1 MSQFTYIG
9 QDRPAYPNTGFFRPE
24 SKMSTPKHQNT
35 TYNEQRY
42 SQTPSLTNDFRKG
55 YVDQWPEQRST
66 LRSQEPEKTTFMQK
80 DTYLHAIHSS
90 PFHQRSRGEYRQSL
104 TPGPSFQPA
113 KSRKDYH
120 LYMDRS
126 SHVNMERQPRSTQ
139 KLIQSTQSSLSSRL
153 ERTFHEQ
160 LPPCSTRK
168 KLKCSDFR
176 EYGSSLQLNQLSA
189 PRTLL
194 NRSRSMKQPMHTE
207 ASTSHNAN
215 HLPKVSVNSING
227 ILMQDEIFRLANSI
241 QFRKLLNAFAI
252 SHIESQIQKQSIFA
266 LKNYSPN
273 QAGGDNRL
281 LYKKGI
287 VIFSNIVKL
296 TRRLAF
302 LELCHLSFGY
312 PDLKRRPYT
321 AFGYLYWALFE
332 EQYQQYDK
340 AATCYIEAVKQSLW
354 PSKIVTAASCNFF
367 VRMQSI
373 LSKRRENF
381 TEATFNAERATGGSL
396 ADIESEVSELTHSL
410 RESHLEDLD
419 LDITHSKTRSP
430 IRDRTPLKKN
440 KSCLKVN
447 FYSPDAR
454 DTESPNQEEKTCRA
468 FQLIEE
474 TPEALGQKA
483 LALTTDTQEELEKNL
498 SEEENFHFFSTHYSH
513 TSSMGKSSAK
523 TASSSPSYAEKAS
536 PLEEKN
542 SDAKLSSRK
551 NSSRVKSPKNLEN
564 LPKTSGVESNVDLN
578 VSKSEALKLP
588 EDVGTGPGRPARAT
602 KSKKST
608 ADLNLTKSEASKM
621 SEDTGSKRV
630 TRATKTK
637 SDVDSN
643 VTKSETSKLPEDMDT
658 GSGRST
664 RATKSKKSTADSNLT
679 KSEAPKM
686 SEDTGSKRV
695 TRATKSKSDVDSN
708 VTKSE
713 VAEPPEDMDTGS
725 GRSTRATKSK
735 KSTVDLSLTK
745 SEAPKMSEDTG
756 SRRLIR
762 TKSKSDV
769 DSNVAR
775 SKTLRLPEDMDT
787 GSGRSTRA
795 TKSKKST
802 ADLNLTKSEASK
814 MSEDTGSKRVTR
826 ATKTKSDLDLN
837 VTELETSRL
846 PEDMDT
852 GSGRSTRATKSK
864 KSTADLNLT
873 KSEASKMSED
883 TGSKRVTRATKTKS
897 DVDSNVT
904 KSETSKL
911 PEDMDTGSGR
921 STRAT
926 KSKKS
931 TADLNLTKSE
941 ASKMSEDTG
950 SKRVTKATKTKS
962 DVNSNVTKSE
972 TSKLPEDMDTG
983 SGRWTRATKSKKS
996 IVDSNLTKSE
1006 APKMSEDT
1014 GSKRVTK
1021 TTKSKSDVDS
1031 NATKSKTSKLS
1042 KDVGSK
1048 ESLKGKK
1055 FYEAE
1060 KNLSSPDA
1068 SSESVSYGGKYTSYD
1083 DDTSVDTSDGM
1094 SPASPAPPARA
1105 SRSVSMTRP
1114 RASED
1119 RAPSIYSS
1127 KQAGTG
1133 TKFDGYR
1140 LRKGEKYSSSESDSS
1155 LVSDSEMSDKST
1167 YSEEEASNQYS
1178 DNYLSKK
1185 SSTPPFNQE
1194 KASRS
1199 TWVAHTRTNAH
1210 ESSEDGVSSPSSGYE
1225 KDLKERIERLS
1236 ISKKAETQ
1244 LTAKSTLSSKKKVKD
1259 DKPSR
1264 SRYVEKSEEEHQKK
1278 KSQPSAVK
1286 SVTHSDRY
1294 DDRESDDGPNDKKD
1308 KVKPGVGT
1316 SSNPPRRSLRI
1327 KSQIN

>member
-664 RATKSKKSTADSNLT
+664 RATKSKKSTAD
-679 KSEAPKM
+679 
-686 SEDTGSKRV
+686 
-695 TRATKSKSDVDSN
+695 
-708 VTKSE
+708 
-713 VAEPPEDMDTGS
+713 
-725 GRSTRATKSK
+725 
-735 KSTVDLSLTK
+735 
-745 SEAPKMSEDTG
+745 
-756 SRRLIR
+756 
-762 TKSKSDV
+762 
-769 DSNVAR
+769 
-775 SKTLRLPEDMDT
+775 
-787 GSGRSTRA
+787 
-795 TKSKKST
+795 
-802 ADLNLTKSEASK
+802 
-814 MSEDTGSKRVTR
+814 
-826 ATKTKSDLDLN
+826 
-837 VTELETSRL
+837 
-846 PEDMDT
+846 
-852 GSGRSTRATKSK
+852 
-864 KSTADLNLT
+864 LNLT

>member
-826 ATKTKSDLDLN
+826 ATKTKSD
-837 VTELETSRL
+837 
-846 PEDMDT
+846 
-852 GSGRSTRATKSK
+852 
-864 KSTADLNLT
+864 
-873 KSEASKMSED
+873 
-883 TGSKRVTRATKTKS
+883 
-897 DVDSNVT
+897 VDSNVT

>member
-735 KSTVDLSLTK
+735 KST
-745 SEAPKMSEDTG
+745 
-756 SRRLIR
+756 
-762 TKSKSDV
+762 
-769 DSNVAR
+769 
-775 SKTLRLPEDMDT
+775 
-787 GSGRSTRA
+787 
-795 TKSKKST
+795 
-802 ADLNLTKSEASK
+802 
-814 MSEDTGSKRVTR
+814 
-826 ATKTKSDLDLN
+826 
-837 VTELETSRL
+837 
-846 PEDMDT
+846 
-852 GSGRSTRATKSK
+852 
-864 KSTADLNLT
+864 ADLNLT